1 MTAHQGHGP
10 GTHPAGSGAGAAATE
25 ARPVV
30 TADAGPVRP
39 ETVPRQEPHP
49 ARAEPLRFAYG
60 TNGFA
65 DHRLTDALAVLADL
79 GYDGVSLT
87 LDHQHL
93 DPYAPDLAAR
103 VRDAGRA
110 IRRAGLAVVVE
121 TGARYLLDPMRKH
134 RPTLLSAEPEGRAAR
149 QELLRRAIV
158 VGAELGAEAVHFWS
172 GTPDPGTTRDEAW
185 RRLEEGCATALADA
199 ERAGVRLAFE
209 PEPGMLVAD
218 LAGYRRLWRA
228 LGAPDRLG
236 LTLDIGHCRCLEPYP
251 EPRCV
256 ELAAD
261 SLAHVQ
267 IEDMRR
273 GVHEH
278 LPFGAG
284 EIDFPPVLDAL
295 RAARYRGLVSVELP
309 RHSHA
314 ATVTARHSI
323 EFLRAAEARTAAPAS
338 RTAAPATRTG
348 PPAPASGTA
357 VPASRTASRIA
368 APASR
373 TRTAAPPP
381 RTPRA
386 PAHLSKE
393 VTPT

>member
-1 MTAHQGHGP
+1 MTAHQGPGP
-10 GTHPAGSGAGAAATE
+10 GTHPAVTGAGAAATE
-25 ARPVV
+25 ARPGVA
-30 TADAGPVRP
+30 ADAGPVRP
-39 ETVPRQEPHP
+39 EPVPQGEPHP
-49 ARAEPLRFAYG
+49 AQAEPLRFAYG

-65 DHRLTDALAVLADL
+65 DHRLTDALAVLTDL

-93 DPYAPDLAAR
+93 DPYAPGLAAR

-134 RPTLLSAEPEGRAAR
+134 RPTLLSAEPQGRAAR

-158 VGAELGAEAVHFWS
+158 IGAELGAEAVHFWS

-199 ERAGVRLAFE
+199 EQAGVRLAFE

-218 LAGYRRLWRA
+218 LAGYRKLWRA

-314 ATVTARHSI
+314 ASTTARHSI
-323 EFLRAAEARTAAPAS
+323 EFLRAAEAC
-338 RTAAPATRTG
+338 TAAPATHTG
-348 PPAPASGTA
+348 PPASRACTAAPAPRTA
-357 VPASRTASRIA
+357 VPA
-368 APASR
+368 
-373 TRTAAPPP
+373 P

>member
-1 MTAHQGHGP
+1 MTAHQAARP
-10 GTHPAGSGAGAAATE
+10 GGTPGVALPADPHPAGTG
-25 ARPVV
+25 R
-30 TADAGPVRP
+30 
-39 ETVPRQEPHP
+39 
-49 ARAEPLRFAYG
+49 LRFAYG

-93 DPYAPDLAAR
+93 DPYAPALAAR
-103 VRDAGRA
+103 VREAGRA

-158 VGAELGAEAVHFWS
+158 IGAELGAEAVHFWS

-199 ERAGVRLAFE
+199 GRAGVRLAFE

-218 LAGYRRLWRA
+218 LAGYRRLWRS
-228 LGAPDRLG
+228 LGAPDRFG

-256 ELAAD
+256 ELAAGT
-261 SLAHVQ
+261 LAHVQ

-295 RAARYRGLVSVELP
+295 RTAGYRGLVSVELP

-314 ATVTARHSI
+314 ATATARHSI
-323 EFLRAAEARTAAPAS
+323 EFLRAAAAR
-338 RTAAPATRTG
+338 
-348 PPAPASGTA
+348 TA
-357 VPASRTASRIA
+357 VPA
-368 APASR
+368 
-373 TRTAAPPP
+373 P
-381 RTPRA
+381 RAPRA
-386 PAHLSKE
+386 PAPLSKE
-393 VTPT
+393 VTST